1 MAHDDL
7 PFEGVKVLDLSQGVA
22 GPYCGMHFARNGGDV
37 IKLEPPGTG
46 CWSRQLGKA
55 VGDQTAHSVVVHRGK
70 RSLAVDLKSPEGLE
84 IAKKLAAECNV
95 LIQNYRVGKLA
106 KLGLDYDSVAKV
118 NPKVIY
124 VAVTGFGQEGPRR
137 DQPATDSVMQ
147 AYTGMMSI
155 NRDINGLPQRINMLA
170 IDFSTG
176 LYAFQA
182 AAAALYGQAMKG
194 KGKLIETSLLES
206 AMVFQEAAIME
217 SHLQGG
223 EAEPI
228 GMPVGSFK
236 TKDGFMSINA
246 RRDPHFK
253 SFCAVIGREE
263 WIDDPRF
270 VGPRERVANRDFL
283 LSEIRPIIET
293 KTSDEWNKLISEA
306 DILNAKVQTHLDLFE
321 DAQVQAVN
329 AIRWVENDTLGRI
342 PMATVPGQPIPETG
356 DRLSHSPHLGEHNE
370 EVLAELGYGAPEIE
384 ALKAKGVVGTF
395 AAKAAA

>member
-1 MAHDDL
+1 MAHEDL
-7 PFEGVKVLDLSQGVA
+7 PFSGVRVLDLSQGVA
-22 GPYCGMHFARNGGDV
+22 GPYCGMHFARNGADV
-37 IKLEPPGTG
+37 VKLEPPGTG

-55 VGDQTAHSVVVHRGK
+55 IGDQTAHSVVVHRGK
-70 RSLAVDLKSPEGLE
+70 RSLAVDLKTPEGLE
-84 IAKKLAAECNV
+84 IAKRLAAECNV
-95 LIQNYRVGKLA
+95 MIQNYRGGKLA
-106 KLGLDYDSVAKV
+106 KLGLDYEAVAKV
-118 NPKVIY
+118 NPKVVY

-176 LYAFQA
+176 RYAFQA
-182 AAAALYGQAMKG
+182 ASAALYGQAVKG

-236 TKDGFMSINA
+236 TKDGYMSINA
-246 RRDPHFK
+246 RRDPHFWK
-253 SFCAVIGREE
+253 FCKLIGKEE

-270 VGPRERVANRDFL
+270 ADARSRVENRDEL
-283 LSEIRPIIET
+283 LVQIRPIVET
-293 KTSDEWNKLISEA
+293 KTSDAWNKLISEA
-306 DILNAKVQTHLDLFE
+306 DILNAKVQTHLDLFDDPQVRAV
-321 DAQVQAVN
+321 DAL
-329 AIRWVENDTLGRI
+329 RWGENDTLGRV
-342 PMATVPGQPIPETG
+342 PMASVPGQPIPAT
-356 DRLSHSPHLGEHNE
+356 DAPLTHSPHLGEHNE
-370 EVLAELGYGAPEIE
+370 EVLTELGYSSEDID
-384 ALKAKGVVGTF
+384 ALKAKGVIGVF
-395 AAKAAA
+395 AEKAAA

>member
-1 MAHDDL
+1 
-7 PFEGVKVLDLSQGVA
+7 
-22 GPYCGMHFARNGGDV
+22 
-37 IKLEPPGTG
+37 
-46 CWSRQLGKA
+46 
-55 VGDQTAHSVVVHRGK
+55 
-70 RSLAVDLKSPEGLE
+70 
-84 IAKKLAAECNV
+84 
-95 LIQNYRVGKLA
+95 
-106 KLGLDYDSVAKV
+106 
-118 NPKVIY
+118 
-124 VAVTGFGQEGPRR
+124 
-137 DQPATDSVMQ
+137 MQ

-176 LYAFQA
+176 LFAFQA

-253 SFCAVIGREE
+253 SFCTVIDREE

-270 VGPRERVANRDFL
+270 VGARERVANREFL

-306 DILNAKVQTHLDLFE
+306 DILNAKVQTHLDLFQ
-321 DAQVQAVN
+321 DTQVQAVN
-329 AIRWVENDTLGRI
+329 AIRWVENETLGRI
-342 PMATVPGQPIPETG
+342 PMATVPGQPIPKTG

-370 EVLAELGYGAPEIE
+370 AVLAELGYGAPEIE

>member
-1 MAHDDL
+1 MTHDDL

-22 GPYCGMHFARNGGDV
+22 GPYCGMHFARNGADV

-55 VGDQTAHSVVVHRGK
+55 IGDQTAHSVVVHRGK
-70 RSLAVDLKSPEGLE
+70 RSLAVDLKSSEGLK

-95 LIQNYRVGKLA
+95 MIQNYRVGKLA

-118 NPKVIY
+118 NPKIIY

-155 NRDINGLPQRINMLA
+155 NRDINDLPQRINMLA

-176 LYAFQA
+176 LFAFQA
-182 AAAALYGQAMKG
+182 AAAALYGQATKG

-223 EAEPI
+223 KAEPI

-270 VGPRERVANRDFL
+270 VGPRERIANRDFL

-293 KTSDEWNKLISEA
+293 KSSDEWNKLISEA

-321 DAQVQAVN
+321 DTQVLAVN
-329 AIRWVENDTLGRI
+329 AIRWVEDDTLGRI
-342 PMATVPGQPIPETG
+342 PMATIPGQPIPETG
-356 DRLSHSPHLGEHNE
+356 DRLSHSPHLGEHSE

-384 ALKAKGVVGTF
+384 LLKAKGVAGTF
-395 AAKAAA
+395 VAKAAA

>member
-7 PFEGVKVLDLSQGVA
+7 PFEAVKVLDLSQGVA
-22 GPYCGMHFARNGGDV
+22 GPYCGMHFARNGADV

-55 VGDQTAHSVVVHRGK
+55 IGDQTAHSVVVHRGK
-70 RSLAVDLKSPEGLE
+70 RSLAVDLKSSEGLK

-95 LIQNYRVGKLA
+95 MIQNYRVGKLA

-118 NPKVIY
+118 NPKIIY

-155 NRDINGLPQRINMLA
+155 NRDINDLPQRINMLA

-176 LYAFQA
+176 LFAFQA
-182 AAAALYGQAMKG
+182 AAAALYGQATKG

-223 EAEPI
+223 KAEPI

-270 VGPRERVANRDFL
+270 VGPRERIANRDFL

-293 KTSDEWNKLISEA
+293 KSSDEWNKLISEA

-321 DAQVQAVN
+321 DTQVLAVN
-329 AIRWVENDTLGRI
+329 AIRWVEDDTLGRI
-342 PMATVPGQPIPETG
+342 PMATIPGQPIPETG
-356 DRLSHSPHLGEHNE
+356 DRLSHSPHLGEHSE

-384 ALKAKGVVGTF
+384 LLKAKGVAGTF
-395 AAKAAA
+395 VAKAAA

>member
-1 MAHDDL
+1 MVHDDL
-7 PFEGVKVLDLSQGVA
+7 PFKGVKVLDLSQGVA
-22 GPYCGMHFARNGGDV
+22 GPYCGMHFARNGADV

-55 VGDQTAHSVVVHRGK
+55 IGDQTAHSVVVNRGK
-70 RSLAVDLKSPEGLE
+70 RSLAVDLKAPDGLE
-84 IAKKLAAECNV
+84 IAKKLATECNV
-95 LIQNYRVGKLA
+95 MIQNYRVGKLA
-106 KLGLDYDSVAKV
+106 KLNLDYDSVAKL

-124 VAVTGFGQEGPRR
+124 VAITGFGQKGPRC

-182 AAAALYGQAMKG
+182 AAAALYGQAMRG

-206 AMVFQEAAIME
+206 AMVFQEAAIIE
-217 SHLQGG
+217 SYLQGG
-223 EAEPI
+223 DVEPI

-246 RRDPHFK
+246 RRDSQFK
-253 SFCAVIGREE
+253 SFCTVIGREK

-270 VGPRERVANRDFL
+270 AGPRQRVVNRDYL
-283 LSEIRPIIET
+283 MSQIRPIIET

-306 DILNAKVQTHLDLFE
+306 DILNAKVQSHIDLFE
-321 DAQVQAVN
+321 DTQVQAVN

-342 PMATVPGQPIPETG
+342 PMATVPGQPIPET
-356 DRLSHSPHLGEHNE
+356 DNCLTHSPHLGEHND
-370 EVLAELGYGAPEIE
+370 EVLMELGYGTSQIKD
-384 ALKAKGVVGTF
+384 LKENGVVGTF
-395 AAKAAA
+395 SSEY

>member
-22 GPYCGMHFARNGGDV
+22 GPYCGMHFARNGADV

-55 VGDQTAHSVVVHRGK
+55 IGDQTAHSVVVHRGK

-95 LIQNYRVGKLA
+95 MIQNYRVGKLA

-253 SFCAVIGREE
+253 SFCTVIGREE

-270 VGPRERVANRDFL
+270 VGARERVANREFL

-306 DILNAKVQTHLDLFE
+306 DILNAKVQTHLDLFK
-321 DAQVQAVN
+321 DTQVQAVN

-342 PMATVPGQPIPETG
+342 PMATVPGQPIPKTG

-370 EVLAELGYGAPEIE
+370 AVLAELGYGAPEIE